1 MINILIPIAFCL
13 GVTIMILTVVDAK
26 SEDKSNK
33 YVADDVEIIKARLI
47 VSDFDKR
54 LKAVEQKLPTCKNDR
69 QCIYNVYT
77 FNGFAY
83 TDLTTTDNNVVV
95 LRSSVMTDIKKTRD
109 TATSPLT
116 IELGVSK

>member
-1 MINILIPIAFCL
+1 MINILIPIALCL
-13 GVTIMILTVVDAK
+13 GVTAMILTVISPTNNTKNVVNKDA
-26 SEDKSNK
+26 
-33 YVADDVEIIKARLI
+33 EIIKARLI

-54 LKAVEQKLPTCKNDR
+54 LKSVEQKLPICKHDK
-69 QCIYNVYT
+69 QCIYNTYS

-116 IELGVSK
+116 TEMGLPAK